1 MTAEHPESEHPES
14 EHPESE
20 HPGLDLA
27 VLGDWLPEHVDG
39 AGSDLTATLIAGG
52 KSNLTY
58 RISDGS
64 SSWILRRP
72 PVGHLLATA
81 HDMGRE
87 YRMMSALEQTAVPV
101 PTMYAMCD
109 DADVLGAPFYVM
121 SEIDGVPYRA
131 KSELAALGPQRTRA
145 ISERL
150 VDTLVDLHR
159 VDPADVGLADAGRP
173 EGFLGRQVQRWR
185 KQFDAAHTRE
195 IPAMEKLYMMLA
207 DRVPADTAPGIV
219 HGDYRL
225 DNVLVTPHDEMGAV
239 VDWELSTIGDSLT
252 DLALMLIYGR
262 LAEITPGAVTDATA
276 APGYLSE
283 REIVERYAAGSDRN
297 LDDLGFYIAL
307 GCFKLAGIVEGI
319 HYRYVNGQTVGDGFS
334 QLGDGVFGL
343 LDAGIAALKEN

>member
-1 MTAEHPESEHPES
+1 MTQ
-14 EHPESE
+14 E

-27 VLGDWLPEHVDG
+27 VLGDWLPRHVDG
-39 AGSDLTATLIAGG
+39 AGSDLAATLIAGG

-58 RISDGS
+58 RVTDGS

-72 PVGHLLATA
+72 PVGRLLATA

-87 YRMMSALEQTAVPV
+87 YRMMSALQPTAVPV
-101 PTMYAMCD
+101 PAMYAMCED
-109 DADVLGAPFYVM
+109 VEVLGAPFYVM
-121 SEIDGVPYRA
+121 SEIDGVPYRS
-131 KSELAALGPQRTRA
+131 KDELGALGPERTRA

-159 VDPADVGLADAGRP
+159 VDPAEVGLADAGRP
-173 EGFLGRQVQRWR
+173 EGFLGRQVERWR
-185 KQFDAAHTRE
+185 KQFAAAHTRDLPSME
-195 IPAMEKLYMMLA
+195 TLYAMLS
-207 DRVPADTAPGIV
+207 DRVPADSAPGIV

-225 DNVLVTPHDEMGAV
+225 DNVLVTPQDEMGAV

-262 LAEITPGAVTDATA
+262 LAQVTPGAVADATE
-276 APGYLSE
+276 APGYLTE
-283 REIVERYAAGSDRN
+283 QEIIERYAAGSDRD
-297 LDDLGFYIAL
+297 LGELGFYVAL

-319 HYRYVNGQTVGDGFS
+319 HYRFANGQTVGDGFA

-343 LDAGIAALKEN
+343 LDAGIAALREN